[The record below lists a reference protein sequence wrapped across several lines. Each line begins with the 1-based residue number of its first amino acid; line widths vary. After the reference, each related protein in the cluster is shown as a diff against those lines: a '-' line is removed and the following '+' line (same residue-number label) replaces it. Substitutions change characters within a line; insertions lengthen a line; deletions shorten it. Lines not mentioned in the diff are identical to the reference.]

1 MEHTKQDRLL
11 EIFFRLLR
19 GESLSVQKI
28 ANEYKISTKSV
39 SRDINDL
46 KAFFAD
52 HRELMGN
59 TELKYS
65 NQSKAY
71 HLYMDEFLTNRE
83 LFALIEIIIGARAF
97 SKEELLTLTNKLKG
111 FTTATDRPMLSDLI
125 RKELYHYTEIKHEC
139 DSVQDTLWKLA
150 SCITEKKEIT
160 VDYYRADR
168 ALKTHRIRPASLM
181 FTDYF
186 VVNKMDDRRKEDGD
200 TSQTLER
207 VRAYLRKHGII
218 NPNLFPAAALPA
230 LNIRLIQNGV
240 EVDEDTLDETE
251 MKVRKL
257 NRNPSLHFE
266 EFASLPASIRVPS
279 AKVLGFSLDG
289 HFLPG
294 CDSFWPYV
302 IPPVCCF
309 YSTPLRRFTQIM
321 QKSSAERHLHGV
333 LATLSRC
340 KATIQKFSSIMIMRT
355 I

>member
-1 MEHTKQDRLL
+1 MILL
-11 EIFFRLLR
+11 NIFK
-19 GESLSVQKI
+19 ECDQY
-28 ANEYKISTKSV
+28 NEYKISTKSV

-52 HRELMGN
+52 HRELVGN

-168 ALKTHRIRPASLM
+168 ALKTHRIRPTSLM
-181 FTDYF
+181 FTDYYF
-186 VVNKMDDRRKEDGD
+186 YLIAFNTEGDPDKPLYFRVDRIKHITEHRQHFTNDDAPEFDEG
-200 TSQTLER
+200 L
-207 VRAYLRKHGII
+207 LRQRS
-218 NPNLFPAAALPA
+218 LFMWPGKLRT
-230 LNIRLIQNGV
+230 IRFEFTGSAIQAI
-240 EVDEDTLDETE
+240 LDELPTARIIERNGRTYTVEAEVYGDGIKMWLLSQGRRVKVIAPDDFVEE
-251 MKVRKL
+251 MKKEITAMANSYR
-257 NRNPSLHFE
+257 
-266 EFASLPASIRVPS
+266 
-279 AKVLGFSLDG
+279 
-289 HFLPG
+289 
-294 CDSFWPYV
+294 
-302 IPPVCCF
+302 
-309 YSTPLRRFTQIM
+309 
-321 QKSSAERHLHGV
+321 
-333 LATLSRC
+333 
-340 KATIQKFSSIMIMRT
+340 
-355 I
+355 

>member
-52 HRELMGN
+52 HRELVGN

-150 SCITEKKEIT
+150 SCITEKTEIT

-168 ALKTHRIRPASLM
+168 ALKTHRIRPTSLM
-181 FTDYF
+181 FTDYYFYLIAFNTEGDPDKPLYFRVDRIKHITEHRQHFTNDDAPEFDEGLLRQRSLFMWPGKLRTIRFEFTGSAIQAILDKLPTARIIERNGRTYTVEAEVYGDGIKMWLLSQGRRVKVIAPDDF
-186 VVNKMDDRRKEDGD
+186 VE
-200 TSQTLER
+200 
-207 VRAYLRKHGII
+207 
-218 NPNLFPAAALPA
+218 
-230 LNIRLIQNGV
+230 
-240 EVDEDTLDETE
+240 E
-251 MKVRKL
+251 MKKEITAMANSYR
-257 NRNPSLHFE
+257 
-266 EFASLPASIRVPS
+266 
-279 AKVLGFSLDG
+279 
-289 HFLPG
+289 
-294 CDSFWPYV
+294 
-302 IPPVCCF
+302 
-309 YSTPLRRFTQIM
+309 
-321 QKSSAERHLHGV
+321 
-333 LATLSRC
+333 
-340 KATIQKFSSIMIMRT
+340 
-355 I
+355 